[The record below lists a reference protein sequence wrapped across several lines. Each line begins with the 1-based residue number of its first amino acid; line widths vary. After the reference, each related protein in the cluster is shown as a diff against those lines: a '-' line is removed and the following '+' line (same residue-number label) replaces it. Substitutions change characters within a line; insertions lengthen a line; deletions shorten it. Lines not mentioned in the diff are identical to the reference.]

1 MTRWAIVA
9 GIALAV
15 AASPAAA
22 QQWEVVGEDSDGK
35 IYLDTPGVRIA
46 GDVKTGWM
54 RIVYREPKAVGD
66 KKAEARQL
74 LAHYDCK
81 AGTAATLREIVY
93 ADEKKREV
101 LSSKL
106 ETSVSFSKATAEA
119 IGPVVTTYICEIV
132 K

>member
-9 GIALAV
+9 GVVLAV
-15 AASPAAA
+15 AATPAAA

-46 GDVKTGWM
+46 GDVKTAWT

-74 LAHYDCK
+74 LAHFDCK
-81 AGTAATLREIVY
+81 AGTAAALREIVY
-93 ADEKKREV
+93 GDEKKREV
-101 LSSKL
+101 LTTRL
-106 ETSVSFSKATAEA
+106 EATVSFNKATADA
-119 IGPVVTTYICEIV
+119 IGPVVTTYVCDIV